1 MQKSAHI
8 SSIATR
14 LNNLEQKFDD
24 FEEPSGGGGSETDIE
39 RIVRNTFA
47 TATDGRSGKWQEN
60 SYFFDGRTDMSA
72 MLWGPYFW
80 YPETYESCAT
90 VPFYHQVFGQ
100 GYRDKFGHT
109 TTSTLAGAVFGSST
123 ADDYVDS
130 FATHGKC
137 LAKSVFGSREGIEQI
152 ENALPFSG
160 SLYAQCF
167 GGDPAQVP
175 EKFEEVGKSI
185 SEYGSSEKNLLDAL
199 VKLSADV
206 KLALDDIEDSLE
218 SINGRLNS
226 LSARVS
232 ALE

>member
-8 SSIATR
+8 SSLATR
-14 LNNLEQKFDD
+14 LNNLEQKVDGL
-24 FEEPSGGGGSETDIE
+24 EEPSGGGSETDIE

-109 TTSTLAGAVFGSST
+109 TTSTLAGAVFGSSA

-152 ENALPFSG
+152 ESVAFSD

-167 GGDPAQVP
+167 GGDPAQVS

-185 SEYGSSEKNLLDAL
+185 SEYGSAQKSLLDAL

-206 KLALDDIEDSLE
+206 KSALDDIHDSLE
-218 SINGRLNS
+218 TINGRLNS

>member
-14 LNNLEQKFDD
+14 LNNLEQKVDGLD
-24 FEEPSGGGGSETDIE
+24 EPSGGGSATDIE
-39 RIVRNTFA
+39 RIVKNTFA
-47 TATDGRSGKWQEN
+47 TATTGRSSKWQEN
-60 SYFFDGRTDMSA
+60 SYFFEGRTDMSA

-90 VPFYHQVFGQ
+90 VPFYHQIFGN

-123 ADDYVDS
+123 ADDYVDN
-130 FATHGKC
+130 FAKHGKC
-137 LAKSVFGSREGIEQI
+137 LAKSVFGSREGIAQI
-152 ENALPFSG
+152 ESVAFSG
-160 SLYAQCF
+160 SLYVQCF
-167 GGDPAQVP
+167 GGDPAQVA
-175 EKFEEVGKSI
+175 EKFETVAKSI
-185 SEYGSSEKNLLDAL
+185 TEYGSSEKSLLDAL

-206 KLALDDIEDSLE
+206 KSAFDDIEDSLE
-218 SINGRLNS
+218 TINGRLNS
-226 LSARVS
+226 LSARVA